1 MKRKIKFQMRWTLFA
16 CTALSACKPS
26 TPSQC
31 LSVSSSPLTIS
42 EQSNMV
48 QGGYIHFGDKMC
60 SAMFD
65 IIDIN
70 AEQIRLKGYSARHCR
85 FENGLNMDKVA
96 VSLFFDRS
104 PTRSAGY
111 IKNIRSEES
120 FVARAS
126 GTMNEVAKLN
136 APLATSFF
144 LDALRIP
151 TQYDPWGGDI
161 FSDTGET
168 GNSPGE
174 AKNSSLT
181 CNNFNQ
187 VPPID
192 DPNDT
197 LTDSCWSFLDLGTF
211 DLVIKKN
218 SLSARNYQFATSQL
232 TLKQKALSGY
242 LAQNPSLNRAY
253 FDQRKQIDGV
263 MGLLRT
269 QKAAR
274 LAYLL
279 NFDLCSAPMRN
290 ESFCGNQK
298 KMIEIMGQ
306 NFIEL
311 DENGSRINIFDKIA
325 HSKNS
330 AGLSLIP
337 GLSYAEL
344 LAGKRL
350 SLPTTPANFT
360 EAEQL
365 AGAFAG
371 DFTNLLKDKTAV
383 AIILMRKLIAEQS
396 KAVSEEIMSPSL
408 LASTN
413 FSVKNS
419 TASREFQFALFNF
432 ENIVADKNK
441 IRLAPDDRSAGN
453 KNIHGI
459 SKFGTLRVAFPRD
472 AQVVKFQPTDSGS
485 LLTLSGVVPLMVLNT
500 VDGAGTSGGSAI
512 LALPEVS
519 DDENSVASTTIARRG
534 PTQSNPAGGRGGGSR
549 SSTVEID
556 TTSFSGGATIAC
568 K

>member
-1 MKRKIKFQMRWTLFA
+1 MKRKIKAALRWTLLG
-16 CTALSACKPS
+16 CTALVGCKPT

-31 LSVSSSPLTIS
+31 LSVSSIPLKLS
-42 EQSNMV
+42 EQSSMV

-65 IIDIN
+65 ILDVN

-85 FENGLNMDKVA
+85 FENGLSMDRVA

-111 IKNIRSEES
+111 IKNIRAEES

-126 GTMNEVAKLN
+126 GTMSDVAKLN
-136 APLATSFF
+136 APLATSYF

-151 TQYDPWGGDI
+151 TQYDPWSGDI

-168 GNSPGE
+168 GNLPGE
-174 AKNSSLT
+174 AQNSSLT

-218 SLSARNYQFATSQL
+218 SLSPRDYQFTTSQL
-232 TLKQKALSGY
+232 NLRQKALSAY
-242 LAQNPSLNRAY
+242 LAQNSSLSKAY
-253 FDQRKQIDGV
+253 IDQRKRIDGV

-298 KMIEIMGQ
+298 KMIEIMGR
-306 NFIEL
+306 NFIEV
-311 DENGSRINIFDKIA
+311 DEKGSRINIFDKIA
-325 HSKNS
+325 SNTNS
-330 AGLSLIP
+330 GEISFVP
-337 GLSYAEL
+337 SLSYTDL

-350 SLPTTPANFT
+350 SLPTIPANFA
-360 EAEQL
+360 EVEQL

-371 DFTNLLKDKTAV
+371 DFTNLLKDKTSV

-419 TASREFQFALFNF
+419 PASREFQFSVFSF
-432 ENIVADKNK
+432 ENIVSDKNK

-556 TTSFSGGATIAC
+556 TTSFSGGATIGC